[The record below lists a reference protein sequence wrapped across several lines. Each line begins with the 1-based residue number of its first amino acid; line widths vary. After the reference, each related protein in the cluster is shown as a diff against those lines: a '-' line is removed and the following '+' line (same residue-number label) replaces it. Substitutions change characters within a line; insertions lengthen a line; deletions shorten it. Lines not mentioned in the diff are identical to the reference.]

1 MNGKA
6 YFSGENEI
14 ENIISLS
21 SADLAE
27 RSGKVKHAG
36 LIIGEHRSSPS
47 GSHRSSLSGHRIGEV
62 RSSPF
67 GSVIIIAFA
76 YC

>member
-1 MNGKA
+1 MAKPIFLGKMRLK
-6 YFSGENEI
+6 
-14 ENIISLS
+14 NIINLS

-47 GSHRSSLSGHRIGEV
+47 GSHRSSLSGHRIGEI

-67 GSVIIIAFA
+67 GSVIIIAFS
-76 YC
+76 YR